1 MPTAPPRWFTPPAS
15 RAEGRA
21 GGGSVTDIWV
31 LEALGS
37 EPADL
42 GLDEVVDLAVH
53 HRGRVPGLVSGPQVL
68 DVLVRVQNVV
78 PDLRPP
84 APGVVPAQL
93 GHLRLLLLPL
103 ALEQLGLQHRHGAG
117 AVLDLAALV

>member
-53 HRGRVPGLVSGPQVL
+53 HRRGVPGLVSGPQVL
-68 DVLVRVQNVV
+68 DLLVGVQHVAA
-78 PDLRPP
+78 DLGAP
-84 APGVVPAQL
+84 APRVVAAQL
-93 GHLRLLLLPL
+93 GHLRLL
-103 ALEQLGLQHRHGAG
+103 
-117 AVLDLAALV
+117 